1 MVLLHELSRD
11 RLSSTIIFVL
21 GCAQISSN
29 IKRVSDYQFRKEIG
43 VCFEMSW
50 LKAMR
55 EKEPPEPV
63 NPIGTVVIGTLHP
76 EIMDTA
82 KDMVRRSLK
91 LAQFKTVDVGK
102 GVSPVVFASKARE
115 VNADIIVVS
124 VLLTAAKENLP
135 KLISAIEL
143 EGLKGK
149 TVIIGGAAVT
159 KEDADKI
166 GALFGKT
173 REDAVVLAKKAIE
186 QKRNRT

>member
-1 MVLLHELSRD
+1 
-11 RLSSTIIFVL
+11 
-21 GCAQISSN
+21 
-29 IKRVSDYQFRKEIG
+29 
-43 VCFEMSW
+43 MSW

-63 NPIGTVVIGTLHP
+63 NPIGTIVIGTLYP
-76 EIMDTA
+76 EVMDTA

-91 LAQFKTVDVGK
+91 LAQFKTVDVGR
-102 GVSPVVFASKARE
+102 GVSPAAFALKAKE

-124 VLLTAAKENLP
+124 VLLNAAKENLP
-135 KLISAIEL
+135 KLIYALEL

-149 TVIIGGAAVT
+149 AVIMIGGAAVI
-159 KEDADKI
+159 KEDAEKI

-186 QKRNRT
+186 EKRKKT

>member
-1 MVLLHELSRD
+1 
-11 RLSSTIIFVL
+11 
-21 GCAQISSN
+21 
-29 IKRVSDYQFRKEIG
+29 
-43 VCFEMSW
+43 
-50 LKAMR
+50 MR

-63 NPIGTVVIGTLHP
+63 NPIGTVVIGTLYP

-82 KDMVRRSLK
+82 RDMVRKSLK
-91 LAQFKTVDVGK
+91 LAQFKTVDVGR
-102 GVSPVVFASKARE
+102 GVSPTTFASKAKE

-135 KLISAIEL
+135 KLVSAIES

-149 TVIIGGAAVT
+149 TAIMIGGAAVT

-173 REDAVVLAKKAIE
+173 REDAVVLAKKVIE
-186 QKRNRT
+186 QKRNR